1 MGYIEDGVYTADE
14 NCKENLD
21 SMFEMV
27 QKDDASGSYRQ
38 QVGSAGIF
46 TSDLVPLLG
55 QKIEDE
61 EIFDS
66 LIRLLTSMTDPV
78 RTNSP
83 QKTKVDM
90 YNQKVLES
98 YLLDYKKAF
107 HNALLWV
114 KLRSKIVKFLRKEC
128 PKNSPGK
135 LSLIPLLF

>member
-1 MGYIEDGVYTADE
+1 
-14 NCKENLD
+14 
-21 SMFEMV
+21 MFEMV

-46 TSDLVPLLG
+46 TSDLIPLLG
-55 QKIEDE
+55 QKIDDE

-78 RTNSP
+78 RTNSA

-90 YNQKVLES
+90 YNQKVLEG

-135 LSLIPLLF
+135 